1 MILMDYSQQYALAL
15 MDMQLDTFWCKSREQ
30 EYVVKNTES
39 NIQHIV
45 IINTIVA
52 GTLTIN
58 DKSYIVLEGQ
68 EL

>member
-1 MILMDYSQQYALAL
+1 